1 MKSKI
6 FKTLLAISL
15 IIIIVSGSAILA
27 VLWRNKNSDTYITTN
42 HNYEVSEEYADEYAD
57 EYSDS
62 FQPDYREGY
71 ENENGNTHANLCNNG
86 IAAEQDGWIYHYV
99 RIGNSNGKGST
110 STIYKHKSDSATET
124 VVAQLDVY
132 ISKISVKGDYI
143 YFLYGGKELYRIRTD
158 GVLMEDVFVNENYI
172 DEKNYMIVGDYIYTT
187 KEEQHSS
194 VSYSTWVVRYD
205 INNTSS
211 SEKVYKLN
219 EEDTYYGVTGNYVVT
234 KQKSV
239 SFVEDVL
246 WIYNMETGEVTKHT
260 CADERGVFC
269 YNVQLGENAVYYTNN
284 YYDSVVKVD
293 LTDMQASVAE
303 NTNLTINAINFVD
316 EDTIYLTHQGIDETD
331 VLGMLPGKSVLAKMS
346 FSLINSGQY
355 YEILEENA
363 KDICVVGDWIYYT
376 SGSYGM
382 ENYCRVKND
391 GTQWEMLY
399 AHS

>member
-1 MKSKI
+1 MKSKT
-6 FKTLLAISL
+6 FKIVLAISL
-15 IIIIVSGSAILA
+15 IIIVVSGSAILA
-27 VLWRNKNSDTYITTN
+27 VLLRERGSNTDITSDYN
-42 HNYEVSEEYADEYAD
+42 FEASEEFSDEYTG
-57 EYSDS
+57 EYSDG

-158 GVLMEDVFVNENYI
+158 GTMMEDVFVNENYI
-172 DEKNYMIVGDYIYTT
+172 DEKNYMIVGGYIYTT
-187 KEEQHSS
+187 KEEQYSS

-205 INNTSS
+205 INNTASF
-211 SEKVYKLN
+211 EKIYKLN

-234 KQKSV
+234 KQKSE

-246 WIYNMETGEVTKHT
+246 WIYNMETGDIAKHT
-260 CADERGVFC
+260 CASGVFC
-269 YNVQLGENAVYYTNN
+269 YNVQLCDDAVYYTNN
-284 YYDSVVKVD
+284 YYNAVVKLD
-293 LTDMQASVAE
+293 LTDMSVSVAE
-303 NTNLTINAINFVD
+303 NENLSINSINFID
-316 EDTIYLTHQGIDETD
+316 ENKIYLKQGNWMWSST
-331 VLGMLPGKSVLAKMS
+331 MLVEAS
-346 FSLINSGQY
+346 FSMLESGRC
-355 YEILEENA
+355 YELLEEEA

>member
-1 MKSKI
+1 MKRKSLKI
-6 FKTLLAISL
+6 VLAVSL
-15 IIIIVSGSAILA
+15 IIIVMSGSVILA
-27 VLWRNKNSDTYITTN
+27 VLLRDKNSNTDISADY
-42 HNYEVSEEYADEYAD
+42 NYETSDEFADDYTD
-57 EYSDS
+57 EYSDG

-71 ENENGNTHANLCNNG
+71 ENENGNTHANLCNSG

-110 STIYKHKSDSATET
+110 SAIYKHKSDPATET

-158 GVLMEDVFVNENYI
+158 GTMMEDVFVNENYI

-187 KEEQHSS
+187 KEEQYSS

-205 INNTSS
+205 INNTSTF
-211 SEKVYKLN
+211 EKVYKLN

-246 WIYNMETGEVTKHT
+246 WIYNMETGDIAKHT
-260 CADERGVFC
+260 CASGVFC
-269 YNVQLGENAVYYTNN
+269 YNVQLCDGAVYYTNN
-284 YYDSVVKVD
+284 YYNAVVKLD
-293 LTDMQASVAE
+293 LTDMSVSVAE
-303 NTNLTINAINFVD
+303 NENLSINSINF
-316 EDTIYLTHQGIDETD
+316 IDENKVYLKQGNWMWSST
-331 VLGMLPGKSVLAKMS
+331 MLVEAS
-346 FSLINSGQY
+346 FSMIESGSC
-355 YEILEENA
+355 YEILEEDANN
-363 KDICVVGDWIYYT
+363 ICVVGDWIYYT
-376 SGSYGM
+376 SGSYGA

-391 GTQWEMLY
+391 GTKWEMLY
-399 AHS
+399 AHP

>member
-27 VLWRNKNSDTYITTN
+27 VLLRNKNSDTYITTN
-42 HNYEVSEEYADEYAD
+42 HNYEVSDEYADEYAD

-246 WIYNMETGEVTKHT
+246 WIYNMETGDIAKHT
-260 CADERGVFC
+260 CASGVFC
-269 YNVQLGENAVYYTNN
+269 YNVQLCDDAVYYTNN
-284 YYDSVVKVD
+284 YYNAVVKLD
-293 LTDMQASVAE
+293 LTDMSVSVAE
-303 NTNLTINAINFVD
+303 NENLSINSINFID
-316 EDTIYLTHQGIDETD
+316 ENKIYLKQGNWMWSST
-331 VLGMLPGKSVLAKMS
+331 MLVEAS
-346 FSLINSGQY
+346 FSMLESGKC
-355 YEILEENA
+355 YEILEEEP

-399 AHS
+399 AYS

>member
-1 MKSKI
+1 MKSKT
-6 FKTLLAISL
+6 FKIVLAISL
-15 IIIIVSGSAILA
+15 IIIVVSGSVILA
-27 VLWRNKNSDTYITTN
+27 VLLRNKNSDTNIPTD
-42 HNYEVSEEYADEYAD
+42 HNYEASEEFSDEYTD
-57 EYSDS
+57 EYSDG
-62 FQPDYREGY
+62 FQSDYREGY

-158 GVLMEDVFVNENYI
+158 GTMMEDVFVNENHV

-234 KQKSV
+234 KQKSE

-246 WIYNMETGEVTKHT
+246 WIYNMETGDIAKHT
-260 CADERGVFC
+260 CASGVFC
-269 YNVQLGENAVYYTNN
+269 YNVQLCDDAVYYTNN
-284 YYDSVVKVD
+284 YYNAVVKLD
-293 LTDMQASVAE
+293 LTDMSVSVAE
-303 NTNLTINAINFVD
+303 NENLSINSINFID
-316 EDTIYLTHQGIDETD
+316 ENKIYLKQGNWMWSST
-331 VLGMLPGKSVLAKMS
+331 MLVEAS
-346 FSLINSGQY
+346 FSMLENGKC
-355 YEILEENA
+355 YEILEEEP